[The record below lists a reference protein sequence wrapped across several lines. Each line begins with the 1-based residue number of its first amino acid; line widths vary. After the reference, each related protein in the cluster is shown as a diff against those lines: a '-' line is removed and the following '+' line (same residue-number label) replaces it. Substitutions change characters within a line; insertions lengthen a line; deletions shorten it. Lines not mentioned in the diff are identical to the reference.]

1 MLKAVS
7 TKKYEKSLR
16 RFKELKK
23 FSILRLE
30 SVIIK
35 LQNQIPL
42 DKSFQDH
49 QMKGKLSY
57 QRECHIY
64 PDILLIYEVIEDQ
77 LILVLV
83 NLGSHSELF

>member
-1 MLKAVS
+1 MLYAYS
-7 TKKYEKSLR
+7 TKEYKKSLQ
-16 RFKELKK
+16 KYLKVKK
-23 FSILRLE
+23 FSISKLE

-35 LQNQIPL
+35 LQNRIPL
-42 DKSFQDH
+42 DEQYKDH

-64 PDILLIYEVIEDQ
+64 PDILLVYQIIEDK
-77 LILVLV
+77 LILILV